1 MRNIMRP
8 GPAARRSL
16 AAAAALSAAALA
28 ITTLATTTLATT
40 ARGVTARAGAGLTG
54 AAPHRAAAASRPAP
68 AARPDSRPRD
78 GRARFPVPAGRRFA
92 VLLDD
97 NAEVV
102 NMATGRILRAVR
114 PPGTSREFLW
124 VAAAASGRL
133 FVLASRPR
141 SGWLRFYVLRI
152 SRDGHAVSLRRVP
165 LARRL
170 HGQLTGLAVSPDG
183 TRFAVSAW
191 PSGSGLAPSYLFEG
205 RLGQPGR
212 GRFWFTRAGSAMNP
226 SWTGNRQL
234 AFGWW
239 PARGGRPGLRIRGL
253 TGTPRS
259 PLAGSRTLAP
269 GLARIGGQV
278 TADGSAVLSVVVARD
293 GRARLDELAPGSGRV
308 RRSFPL
314 AGPARP
320 EARQDCAVL
329 WASPTGR
336 KIFTQC
342 GQVQQ
347 MITGSQQR
355 RVHLALT
362 VPVVGYP
369 GENTFAW

>member
-1 MRNIMRP
+1 
-8 GPAARRSL
+8 
-16 AAAAALSAAALA
+16 
-28 ITTLATTTLATT
+28 
-40 ARGVTARAGAGLTG
+40 
-54 AAPHRAAAASRPAP
+54 
-68 AARPDSRPRD
+68 
-78 GRARFPVPAGRRFA
+78 
-92 VLLDD
+92 
-97 NAEVV
+97 
-102 NMATGRILRAVR
+102 
-114 PPGTSREFLW
+114 